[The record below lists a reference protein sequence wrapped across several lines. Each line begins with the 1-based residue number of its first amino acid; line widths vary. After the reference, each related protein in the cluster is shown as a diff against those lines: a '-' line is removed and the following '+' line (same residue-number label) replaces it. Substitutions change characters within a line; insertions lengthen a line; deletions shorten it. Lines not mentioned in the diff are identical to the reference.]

1 MFALDVLSYNI
12 HKGLAAGNRR
22 HVLHRIREA
31 LARSAPD
38 LALLQEIVGEH
49 AGHAQRF
56 PDWSPLP
63 QAQFLAAELWP
74 HAVYGRS
81 AVHVHGDHGNAIL
94 SKLPIVDWL
103 TLDMSLNRWEQRA
116 ILHAVID
123 TGDPARPL
131 HVCCVHLNLRQSDR
145 RRQVATLVAHVRDT
159 VPEDVPLLIG
169 GDFNDWR
176 QQAGDVLGAALGMTD
191 VHVAVHGHAARTF
204 PAWRPLLPLDRLY
217 ARGLEIEHA
226 AVLGG
231 ADWRGT
237 SDHLALT
244 ARLRL
249 PALRRIEIP

>member
-22 HVLHRIREA
+22 HVLHRIRAA

-49 AGHAQRF
+49 AGHARRF

-94 SKLPIVDWL
+94 SKLPIVEWL
-103 TLDMSLNRWEQRA
+103 TLDVSLNRWEQRA
-116 ILHAVID
+116 ILHAVLD
-123 TGDPARPL
+123 TGDPGRPL
-131 HVCCVHLNLRQSDR
+131 HVCCVHLNLRQGDR
-145 RRQVATLVAHVRDT
+145 RRQVGTLVAHLRDT
-159 VPEDVPLLIG
+159 VPNGAPLIVG
-169 GDFNDWR
+169 GDFNDWQR
-176 QQAGDVLGAALGMTD
+176 RAGGVLEGELGVVD
-191 VHVAVHGHAARTF
+191 VHLAVHGHHARTF
-204 PAWRPLLPLDRLY
+204 PAWRPLLALDRLY
-217 ARGLEIEHA
+217 ARGLEVEDA
-226 AVLGG
+226 GVLAGP
-231 ADWRGT
+231 DWRGT
-237 SDHLALT
+237 SDHLALS

-249 PALRRIEIP
+249 AAVPRIQRP

>member
-1 MFALDVLSYNI
+1 MLALDVLSYNI

-31 LARSAPD
+31 LARCAPD

-49 AGHAQRF
+49 AGHARRF

-63 QAQFLAAELWP
+63 QSQFLAAELWP
-74 HAVYGRS
+74 HAVYGQS
-81 AVHVHGDHGNAIL
+81 ARHVHGDHGNAIL

-103 TLDMSLNRWEQRA
+103 TLDVSLNRWEQRA
-116 ILHAVID
+116 ILHAVLD
-123 TGDPARPL
+123 SGDPARPL

-145 RRQVATLVAHVRDT
+145 RRQVATLVDHLRDT
-159 VPEDVPLLIG
+159 VPDDAPLIVG

-176 QQAGDVLGAALGMTD
+176 RQAGDVLCDALGVID
-191 VHVAVHGHAARTF
+191 VHVAAHGHHARTF

-217 ARGLEIEHA
+217 ARGLDVEHA
-226 AVLGG
+226 AVLAGG
-231 ADWRGT
+231 DWRGT
-237 SDHLALT
+237 SDHLALA

-249 PALRRIEIP
+249 PAPRPILAP